1 MCRMS
6 ACRKLQEFVILRVTA
21 CSNSFVDLNPFGL
34 SKERGE
40 ELSGVVG
47 VAGPVLGHGQES
59 DDDSALATPA
69 SLFHV

>member
-40 ELSGVVG
+40 ELS
-47 VAGPVLGHGQES
+47 AIFLRNIFPKLW
-59 DDDSALATPA
+59 PR
-69 SLFHV
+69 